1 MNRIRILV
9 LAVIGVTLTQCR
21 IYREVVKPE
30 AAPLVGM
37 EGLREVCNSNDTI
50 RNILVSKAEAVI
62 STENER
68 YQALVTIYAVKDSF
82 IYISAVNN
90 GFEIIRA
97 AVDQDSIKVIDRL
110 NRVVYRTPV
119 KRRFGHQHPV
129 SFTDLQNI
137 ISRYFIC
144 DQLDQ
149 AGDMGLSHI
158 VFNFNEPLIRKQV
171 SLDRVSLQMDMFEFI
186 HSQTQKYIRGERTSE
201 GFKIYSN
208 FMITEFEILAKGGT
222 RIYNQE
228 MKVKMSVNQKRYD
241 FINL

>member
-1 MNRIRILV
+1 MTRIRILV
-9 LAVIGVTLTQCR
+9 LVVFGVTLTQCR
-21 IYREVVKPE
+21 VSREVVKPE

-37 EGLREVCNSNDTI
+37 EGLREICYSNDTI
-50 RNILVSKAEAVI
+50 RNILVSKAETVI
-62 STENER
+62 STETER
-68 YQALVTIYAVKDSF
+68 YEALVTIYAVKDSF

-110 NRVVYRTPV
+110 NHVVYRTPV
-119 KRRFGHQHPV
+119 NRRFGHQHPV
-129 SFTDLQNI
+129 SITDLQNI

-144 DQLDQ
+144 DQMEQ
-149 AGDMGLSHI
+149 ARDMGLSHI
-158 VFNFNEPLIRKQV
+158 VFNFNEPHIRKQI
-171 SLDRVSLQMDMFEFI
+171 SLDRVSLEIDMFEFN
-186 HSQTQKYIRGERTSE
+186 HSETRKYIRGEKTSE

-222 RIYNQE
+222 RKYNQE
-228 MKVKMSVNQKRYD
+228 MKVRMSVNQKRYS